1 MREVTVA
8 AVQLKPRLGEIED
21 NLVKMSEMI
30 STIASQQRVD
40 LIVFPELITSGYELG
55 VRFTEMA
62 QRVPGPAVNL
72 VAQRANEYGVYV
84 AFGMVVKERVESVL
98 YNSAILIGP
107 EGDLV
112 EVYNKVHLR
121 GEERMAFR
129 EGFKMPVIETEMGT
143 IGLMIGYDLAFP
155 EVARSLVL
163 DGAEIVCVL
172 ANWEA
177 SAIDE
182 WKTYL
187 RARAYENAVYMIGAN
202 RIGEDVTL
210 TFGGESMIVGP
221 RGQIFASLAG
231 ETDEKT
237 GAPLEGFAVARIDL
251 DEVRH
256 SREEHQLIQNRQPTV
271 YKTIVRRY

>member
-1 MREVTVA
+1 MREITVA
-8 AVQLKPRLGEIED
+8 TVQMKPKLGEPEE

-30 STIASQQRVD
+30 SRIASQQKVD

-55 VRFTEMA
+55 LRFTELA
-62 QRVPGPAVNL
+62 QRVPGPTVNL
-72 VAQRANEYGVYV
+72 IAQRANEYGVYI
-84 AFGMVVKERVESVL
+84 AFGMASKERVESVL
-98 YNSAILIGP
+98 YNSAVLVGP
-107 EGDLV
+107 DGELV
-112 EVYNKVHLR
+112 DVYNKVHLR

-129 EGFKMPVIETEMGT
+129 EGFKLPVIETEVGT

-163 DGAEIVCVL
+163 DGAEIIAVM

-187 RARAYENAVYMIGAN
+187 RARAYENSVFMVGSN
-202 RIGEDVTL
+202 RIGEDVTIN
-210 TFGGESMIVGP
+210 FGGESMVVGP
-221 RGQIFASLAG
+221 RGQIYATLAND
-231 ETDEKT
+231 TDPDT
-237 GAPLEGFAVARIDL
+237 GAPLEGFAVTRIDL

-256 SREEHQLIQNRQPTV
+256 NREEFQLIQNRQPTV
-271 YKTIVRRY
+271 YKSIVRRY